1 MISNSTPPIVENIK
15 KEDDPK
21 LTENFSKFFP
31 FKCKTCK
38 ITFEKASD
46 VKIHTCQIIEAHLF
60 HCKHCN
66 NDYNKRELLEEH
78 IYSGT
83 SCSKLGKRDQTFI
96 GKFSL
101 LDFGI

>member
-1 MISNSTPPIVENIK
+1 MAYSQYTDIYKLQNATIV
-15 KEDDPK
+15 
-21 LTENFSKFFP
+21 TQFFP
-31 FKCKTCK
+31 
-38 ITFEKASD
+38 FEKASD

-78 IYSGT
+78 IYSGA
-83 SCSKLGKRDQTFI
+83 SCSKLGERDQSFI